1 MKNSTLWRF
10 LNGELSAAESKLWRQ
25 KVGSALR
32 AHAGSI
38 VLAAGLGAFVGA
50 LLFVVIPRKHTAEL
64 MLAIEDEK
72 STGFEN
78 ILAQFGIDVAGSQAG
93 GIFQGESLIQLF
105 KTRYLLERTLLT
117 EVTIQGKSE
126 ILANRLFPS
135 TRWAHKRKTSG
146 VTFTA
151 DRETFT
157 PLQDSVLLLLR
168 DHVEAK
174 ILSAEK
180 PDKKQS
186 IIRVRAVHADKHFA
200 KAFVETLVANTSEF
214 YVESLTAKARG
225 NLDVL
230 KREADSVE
238 ALLSTH
244 MVRSA
249 VAGDVNVNPLRQ
261 TLRVTQNRA
270 LVDLQVTVSLYGE
283 IVKNLKLAEISL
295 RKQTP
300 LIQVIDPPRFPLK
313 KTGYELWEWMLL
325 GGILGGAFWGYKS
338 LSSQEF

>member
-1 MKNSTLWRF
+1 MKSLLWRF
-10 LNGELSAAESKLWRQ
+10 LNSELSAEEASAWR
-25 KVGSALR
+25 KKATRALR
-32 AHAGSI
+32 GQGGRILLAA
-38 VLAAGLGAFVGA
+38 VLGAGLGAVGYG
-50 LLFVVIPRKHTAEL
+50 VIPRKYTAEL

-93 GIFQGESLIQLF
+93 GIFQGESLIHLF

-117 EVTIQGKSE
+117 EVNIEGEKVL
-126 ILANRLFPS
+126 LANRLFPS
-135 TRWAHKRKTSG
+135 TKWAHKRKT
-146 VTFTA
+146 
-151 DRETFT
+151 REVVFSAERSTFT
-157 PLQDSVLLLLR
+157 PLQDSVLLLLK
-168 DHVEAK
+168 DHVENK

-186 IIRVRAVHADKHFA
+186 ILRVRAVHADKQFA

-238 ALLSTH
+238 LLLSTH
-244 MVRSA
+244 MLRSA

-261 TLRVTQNRA
+261 TLRVNQNRA

-300 LIQVIDPPRFPLK
+300 LIQVIDPPRFPLQ
-313 KTGYELWEWMLL
+313 KTGYEIWQWMLVGTVL
-325 GGILGGAFWGYKS
+325 GAFLMAYKS
-338 LSSQEF
+338 LSSIEK